1 VPALDHFGLQV
12 FPKITFLPTIV
23 PCIQCWIIHYKFTT
37 FQTVRVEPLVTM
49 GQLTATLDPLGW
61 TIPIV
66 PELDDLTVGMYTCL
80 FFKIQSIYYILNK
93 D

>member
-1 VPALDHFGLQV
+1 VAYNQG
-12 FPKITFLPTIV
+12 ITLLPIIV
-23 PCIQCWIIHYKFTT
+23 PCIQCWIIHYKLTT

-66 PELDDLTVGMYTCL
+66 PELDDLTVGMYIFVL
-80 FFKIQSIYYILNK
+80 RYRLYLLSKNYFIS
-93 D
+93 

>member
-1 VPALDHFGLQV
+1 MD
-12 FPKITFLPTIV
+12 
-23 PCIQCWIIHYKFTT
+23 CILTNNCNLYSVLAYTYKLTT

-66 PELDDLTVGMYTCL
+66 PELDDLTVGMCRCL
-80 FFKIQSIYYILNK
+80 C
-93 D
+93 